1 MAKRPYFAKENS
13 VFDWQHKG
21 TNEYHYMIANLKD
34 SVVGVL
40 GVTPLN
46 HFDKYLTN
54 NQVFLGL
61 WKALED
67 KGIGIGIRLFKEILA
82 KYNPKFIAGLGIKP
96 HLLDFFRW
104 QNFKCDIMNH
114 HVFLSPF
121 VKDYKVAKAKR
132 SNGPDLS
139 RKVFFIF

>member
-1 MAKRPYFAKENS
+1 MNSDQSINIKLLKHKELKIFQEFINNHWQKDHIFAKENS

-40 GVTPLN
+40 GVTLLN

-82 KYNPKFIAGLGIKP
+82 KAESKN
-96 HLLDFFRW
+96 LLLVW
-104 QNFKCDIMNH
+104 
-114 HVFLSPF
+114 
-121 VKDYKVAKAKR
+121 A
-132 SNGPDLS
+132 
-139 RKVFFIF
+139 